1 MKGDTVII
9 KRITVNIINNKIVL
23 RDDNLR
29 YWLDIK
35 GHNKQA

>member
-29 YWLDIK
+29 YWLGIK